1 MELSFIDRETV
12 FRGPDMPRKR
22 CICAAIL
29 LCVAAAGASG
39 QEARKAIAKPTPRYP
54 EIAKHMKLVG
64 TVKVEITIG
73 PDGKVKSTNV
83 VGGHPVLIDATLAA
97 LKEWKYEPAKTETAA
112 TLTFDFRPVN

>member
-1 MELSFIDRETV
+1 MRL
-12 FRGPDMPRKR
+12 KQ
-22 CICAAIL
+22 CIGTAIL
-29 LCVAAAGASG
+29 FCAAAAGASG

-64 TVKVEITIG
+64 TVKVEIVIG
-73 PDGKVKSTNV
+73 PNGKVKSTNV

-112 TLTFDFRPVN
+112 TLTFDFRPLN